1 MTHAYRQALAVIIC
15 LFYFSTGAAYG
26 ATIKIDATALTPQI
40 FLLDYKAPWF
50 STQSVDSHELLPGK
64 HLFVTSH
71 NTAGRQ
77 PTAFTVTQEGTVDY
91 APEYESFMGGRGTDT
106 LVLKGVTIRIDATA
120 LSYQVI
126 NIFGWKSPTQVI
138 ALTVMPGRHEFIA
151 PSDVAGYNYFYFQV
165 SSNGAVD
172 YDQAWDEIVGGRGT
186 STLVLKGR
194 RITVNARALSG
205 ASIDVSGSGWRDTRD
220 ALNLTLMPGRHS
232 INVPAAAYN
241 YAFFTLQLEDGT
253 IDYDSDMDHVL
264 AGRGTATLLVR
275 GTIVFVDARS
285 IQDTSIV
292 VDSSAWM
299 PTSHILPL
307 VLMPG
312 KHSIQRVTASGGRS
326 LSYFDVMND
335 GKVNYD
341 PNADIL
347 FEGRNTNTLR
357 LRQ

>member
-1 MTHAYRQALAVIIC
+1 VRTLFTHVYPCLPRAPRVPRELGALGKVPWWYAVRKSPVP
-15 LFYFSTGAAYG
+15 LWPLSASATKRHPSRTGHNSFPLR
-26 ATIKIDATALTPQI
+26 ATH
-40 FLLDYKAPWF
+40 
-50 STQSVDSHELLPGK
+50 S
-64 HLFVTSH
+64 
-71 NTAGRQ
+71 R
-77 PTAFTVTQEGTVDY
+77 PTAE
-91 APEYESFMGGRGTDT
+91 
-106 LVLKGVTIRIDATA
+106 
-120 LSYQVI
+120 
-126 NIFGWKSPTQVI
+126 
-138 ALTVMPGRHEFIA
+138 
-151 PSDVAGYNYFYFQV
+151 
-165 SSNGAVD
+165 AVD

-194 RITVNARALSG
+194 RIAVNARALSG
-205 ASIDVSGSGWRDTRD
+205 ASIDVSETGWRDTRD

-241 YAFFTLQLEDGT
+241 YAYFTLEFEDGT

-264 AGRGTATLLVR
+264 AGRGTATLLIR
-275 GTIVFVDARS
+275 GTVVFVDARG

-292 VDSSAWM
+292 VDSFAWM
-299 PTSHILPL
+299 PTRHILPL

-312 KHSIQRVTASGGRS
+312 KHSIQRVTASGGLS

-335 GKVNYD
+335 GKLNYD